1 MNKLLYISV
10 IIIGLVLV
18 SCSKQEIVPNPTN
31 TKEIPTWS
39 NERSSFSDDDDS
51 NVGDPTI
58 DDGSDDGSDDG
69 GITDPNNDPDGNST
83 KDD

>member
-39 NERSSFSDDDDS
+39 NERSSFSDDDDDS
-51 NVGDPTI
+51 NVGDPT
-58 DDGSDDGSDDG
+58 SDDGSDDG

>member
-51 NVGDPTI
+51 NVGDLTI
-58 DDGSDDGSDDG
+58 DDGSDDG

>member
-39 NERSSFSDDDDS
+39 NERSFSDDDDDS
-51 NVGDPTI
+51 NVGDPT
-58 DDGSDDGSDDG
+58 SDDGSDDG